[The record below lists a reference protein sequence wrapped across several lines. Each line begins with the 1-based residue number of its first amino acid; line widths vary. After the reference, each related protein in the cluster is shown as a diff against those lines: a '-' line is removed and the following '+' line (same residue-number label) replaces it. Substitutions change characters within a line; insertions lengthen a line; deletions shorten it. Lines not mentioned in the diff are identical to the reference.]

1 MHYIRKIH
9 RANKLRFEK
18 KKKSWEVLSVL
29 LVEQSQNK
37 GMKDQTTIQKATL
50 LFFYLALVFWLLT
63 IWKVALTCVKSRLTW
78 ASQASE

>member
-1 MHYIRKIH
+1 
-9 RANKLRFEK
+9 LRK

-50 LFFYLALVFWLLT
+50 LFFYLALVF
-63 IWKVALTCVKSRLTW
+63 
-78 ASQASE
+78 